1 MKAIKPTHP
10 GEILREEFMKP
21 MKISA
26 YKLAKDLRVPI
37 NRITGIMK
45 EERAISSETALL
57 LSHYFGVSENLWA
70 NLQAHYDLECAKD
83 AMASKLKKLPVFEVT
98 GESRV

>member
-10 GEILREEFMKP
+10 GEILREDFMKP
-21 MKISA
+21 MNISA

-37 NRITGIMK
+37 NRITAITK

-57 LSHYFGVSENLWA
+57 LSHYFGVSDNLWA

-83 AMASKLKKLPVFEVT
+83 LLADKIKKMPVYEA
-98 GESRV
+98 GENRV